1 MFNYLSDP
9 SSGSMGV
16 VITGFVLAGVLGLVA
31 GWALWKFIIIGFI
44 ILGGIAG
51 FFAGALAYN
60 LIFVTW
66 WPSVWAYAGIA
77 FGTAI
82 VGCIL
87 ASHFREDVIIVSTS
101 LIGSYIFV
109 RGISMFAGG
118 YPDEVTMFKELG
130 NDTY

>member
-1 MFNYLSDP
+1 M
-9 SSGSMGV
+9 
-16 VITGFVLAGVLGLVA
+16 
-31 GWALWKFIIIGFI
+31 

-77 FGTAI
+77 FGTAFI
-82 VGCIL
+82 GCF
-87 ASHFREDVIIVSTS
+87 AANWFKEDVIIISTS

-109 RGISMFAGG
+109 RGISMLAGG
-118 YPDEVTMFKELG
+118 YPDEVTMFKELD